1 MIALDVEIEADA
13 WLALDGVEA
22 LCRRAAVSALAALP
36 EGPPGDEV
44 AATLLLADDEAV
56 RELNRAWRDQDTATN
71 VLSFPAPPL
80 PGGPRHLG
88 DIALAYETVARE
100 AAAEGKP
107 VSDHTSHLVVHGL
120 LHLLGHDHGTEGEA
134 EQMEGI
140 EVAALARLGIPD
152 PYRVPDAANDQDPR
166 ANPDLRPNP

>member
-1 MIALDVEIEADA
+1 MIALDIEIEADA
-13 WLALDGVEA
+13 WLGLDEVEA
-22 LCRRAAVSALAALP
+22 LCRRAAASALDCLP
-36 EGPPGDEV
+36 EGAPGDEL

-56 RELNRAWRDQDTATN
+56 RELNRAWRDEDKATN

-80 PGGPRHLG
+80 PGAPRHLG

-100 AAAEGKP
+100 AMADGKP
-107 VSDHTSHLVVHGL
+107 VADHASHLVVHGL

-134 EQMEGI
+134 DRMEGI

-152 PYRVPDAANDQDPR
+152 PYRAPAGPDPR
-166 ANPDLRPNP
+166 VAP